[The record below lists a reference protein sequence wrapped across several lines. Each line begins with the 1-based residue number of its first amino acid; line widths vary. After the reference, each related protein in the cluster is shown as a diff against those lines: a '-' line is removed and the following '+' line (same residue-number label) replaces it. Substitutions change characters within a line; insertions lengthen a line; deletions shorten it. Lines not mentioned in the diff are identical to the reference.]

1 MNTYDAF
8 IKLFGN
14 ITLLEVVLCVGA
26 ILFMYGIYQKVSD
39 QIVKKHDEE
48 QEREAKLEEAYDG
61 VHNRYPE
68 YRQQSLQIQK
78 DLTDRMDSLDGK
90 LDILVQRLTKMEDD
104 DNRRER
110 NKLRDLL
117 LQHFR
122 HYGSKEKN
130 PSQTWTRVESETFW
144 ELYKEY
150 ENSGGNGYMH
160 TDVVPVMRRL
170 EVVDVIDR

>member
-1 MNTYDAF
+1 MNLYDAF
-8 IKLFGN
+8 IQVFGDV
-14 ITLLEVVLCVGA
+14 TLLEIVLCGGA
-26 ILFMYGIYQKVSD
+26 ILFMLAMYKKFSD
-39 QIVKKHDEE
+39 HIVKKHDEE
-48 QEREAKLEEAYDG
+48 QEREAKLEESYDC
-61 VHNRYPE
+61 VHNKYPE
-68 YRQQSLQIQK
+68 YRQQSLKIQQE
-78 DLTDRMDSLDGK
+78 LTARMDNLDGK
-90 LDILVQRLTKMEDD
+90 LDVLVQRLVKMEDD

-160 TDVVPVMRRL
+160 TDVLPVMRRL

>member
-1 MNTYDAF
+1 MNTYNAF
-8 IKLFGN
+8 IEMFGDT
-14 ITLLEVVLCVGA
+14 TLLEVVMCVGA
-26 ILFMYGIYQKVSD
+26 ILFMYGIYKKVSD
-39 QIVKKHDEE
+39 KIVERHDAA
-48 QEREAKLEEAYDG
+48 QEREAKLDEAYDG
-61 VHNRYPE
+61 VHNKYPE
-68 YRQQSLQIQK
+68 YRQQSLQIQRE
-78 DLTDRMDSLDGK
+78 LTARMDNLDGK
-90 LDILVQRLTKMEDD
+90 LDILVQRLAKMEDD

-122 HYGSKEKN
+122 HYANIEKN

-160 TDVVPVMRRL
+160 TDVVPAMRRL
-170 EVVDVIDR
+170 EVVDMIER